1 MPDAPMAHI
10 LPHWNFP
17 DRIGKITPVFVYSSG
32 DEVEL
37 FLNGE
42 DVYKRQAFHVK
53 IHIENEA
60 IRKKTFHATF
70 EDKETLDEI
79 LSILQISAKYKMEKK
94 RGEIY
99 IY

>member
-1 MPDAPMAHI
+1 MSQKYRCRQS
-10 LPHWNFP
+10 LS
-17 DRIGKITPVFVYSSG
+17 GK
-32 DEVEL
+32 
-37 FLNGE
+37 
-42 DVYKRQAFHVK
+42 K
-53 IHIENEA
+53 
-60 IRKKTFHATF
+60 TF

>member
-1 MPDAPMAHI
+1 M
-10 LPHWNFP
+10 
-17 DRIGKITPVFVYSSG
+17 RIPTKKLLTPF
-32 DEVEL
+32 
-37 FLNGE
+37 N
-42 DVYKRQAFHVK
+42 
-53 IHIENEA
+53 
-60 IRKKTFHATF
+60 ATF